1 MPNKL
6 VQKIRYKIN
15 STVKSNI
22 FSRKQK
28 MMRTKI
34 LDYYRNN
41 PTDDTEI
48 KQAVDYLSKH
58 KLSNF
63 YGDFQKKYNYKD
75 IDVSVDKENGLPYV
89 LVDGKQLY
97 FKRSQNKRTVQLM
110 FNGLRIEQDKDAPHC
125 YTDEKFNLETADV
138 LADIGCA
145 EAYFSLLNIEN
156 LRKLYLFEQD
166 KGWIEAL
173 EATFRP
179 WKEKVEIV
187 QKYVSDRNSETEVRL
202 DDFFRD
208 KSPLPNFYKID
219 VEGAESSV
227 LSGMEEILKTK
238 PLKVALCTYHH
249 AEDFVRFSQF
259 FKENGFEH
267 RANSGVM
274 IFQNDIDVMQP
285 PYFRKCLVKAERR

>member
-1 MPNKL
+1 MPNNI

-15 STVKSNI
+15 STIKSKVLG
-22 FSRKQK
+22 RKQELLRK
-28 MMRTKI
+28 NI

-41 PTDDTEI
+41 PTENIEI

-63 YGDFQKKYNYKD
+63 YGNFQDKYNYKGINVLLD
-75 IDVSVDKENGLPYV
+75 NENGLPYV
-89 LVDGKQLY
+89 LVDGKRLY
-97 FKRSQNKRTVQLM
+97 FKRSQNRRTVQLM

-125 YTDEKFNLETADV
+125 YTDEEFYVKPDDV

-145 EAYFSLLNIEN
+145 EAYFSLLNIEK
-156 LRKLYLFEQD
+156 LKKLYLFEQD

-173 EATFRP
+173 RATFRP
-179 WKEKVEIV
+179 WKENVEIV
-187 QKYVSDRNSETEVRL
+187 QKYVSDRNSETEIRL

-227 LSGMEEILKTK
+227 LSGMKEILRTK

-249 AEDFVRFSQF
+249 AEDFDLFLQF
-259 FKENGFEH
+259 FNENGFEH
-267 RANSGVM
+267 RANPGVM
-274 IFQNDIDVMQP
+274 IFQNDIDIMQP
-285 PYFRKCLVKAERR
+285 PYFRKCLIKAERK